1 MIGLLSP
8 FFRLLA
14 KKETA
19 LPRMS
24 IFKTLVQL
32 AILKRRHRETSP
44 VKIKMDRFYL
54 NGPDYSLLSFLIKE
68 KYIDEEYHFQT
79 SVTRPVIFDCG
90 ASIGMAMIYFKS
102 LYPDAVIHCFEPNPG
117 AMQLLKLN
125 VEENNLED
133 VTLHE
138 SALAATERSVLLT
151 IPDEKSMLNAGL
163 HSGSEKSTSII
174 VQAEQLSN
182 YVSAIGKVDLVKL
195 DVEGSEYEIARE
207 LQDSGVLASR
217 AVKQFIIEFH
227 TLTLKDKISVGD
239 FCSIFE
245 NNGYGVSQ
253 HKLFYH
259 QPDADYIIRAVAM
272 GRKK

>member
-1 MIGLLSP
+1 MTGLLSP

-24 IFKTLVQL
+24 IFKTLVNL
-32 AILKRRHRETSP
+32 AILKRRNRDRSP
-44 VKIKMDRFYL
+44 VKIKMDRFFL

-68 KYIDEEYHFQT
+68 KFIDEEYHFQT

-102 LYPDAVIHCFEPNPG
+102 LYPDAIIHCFEPNPG

-125 VEENNLED
+125 VDENNLKD

-138 SALAATERSVLLT
+138 SALTAEERSVLLT

-163 HSGSEKSTSII
+163 LAGTEKSASII
-174 VQAEQLSN
+174 VRGEKLSD
-182 YVSAIGKVDLVKL
+182 YVSANEKVDLVKI

-207 LQDSGVLASR
+207 LQRSGVLAR
-217 AVKQFIIEFH
+217 RTIKQFIIEFH
-227 TLTLKDKISVGD
+227 TRTLKDKISVED

-245 NNGYGVSQ
+245 NAGYGVGQ

-259 QPDADYIIRAVAM
+259 HPDSDYIIRAIAM